1 MEGQTDQDDLKVKK
15 IAVAVIVIFHLVGL
29 LGFLIPAAQ
38 PYFIKL
44 VPFHLL
50 LMFAVI
56 VFTYNADIKRLL
68 LFVCGVFVCGF
79 LVEVLGVHTGKIFG
93 SYYYGNTL
101 GYKIAA
107 VPILMGIN
115 WVILIFS
122 VGQMMKAL
130 KIRNSILAS
139 LLGAL
144 LLVLFDFFLEPV
156 AMKFDYW
163 QWDWHEIPFQN
174 FIAWFIVSII
184 LLKFY
189 YALGLKQQRYIG
201 IAMFLSQLIFFVV
214 LYMTAGTNIFA

>member
-1 MEGQTDQDDLKVKK
+1 MEGQIDQGDLKIKR
-15 IAVAVIVIFHLVGL
+15 IAVGVIAVFHMVGL
-29 LGFLIPAAQ
+29 VGFLIPATH
-38 PYFIKL
+38 PYFMKM

-50 LMFAVI
+50 LMFAII
-56 VFTYNADIKRLL
+56 VFTYNGDIKRLS
-68 LFVCGVFVCGF
+68 LFVCGVFLCGW

-107 VPILMGIN
+107 VPLLMGVN

-122 VGQMMKAL
+122 IGQMMKSL
-130 KIRNSILAS
+130 KVRNSILAS

-144 LLVLFDFFLEPV
+144 VLIIFDFFMEPV

-163 QWDWHEIPFQN
+163 QWDWHEIPLQN
-174 FIAWFIVSII
+174 YIAWFIVSVI

-189 YALGLKQQRYIG
+189 YALGLKQQKYIG
-201 IAMFLSQLIFFVV
+201 TAMFVAQLIFFVV
-214 LYMTAGTNIFA
+214 LYMTTGTNIFA

>member
-1 MEGQTDQDDLKVKK
+1 MEGQIDQSDLKIKR
-15 IAVAVIVIFHLVGL
+15 IAVGVIAVFHMVGL
-29 LGFLIPAAQ
+29 VGFLIPATH
-38 PYFIKL
+38 PYFMKM

-50 LMFAVI
+50 LMFAII
-56 VFTYNADIKRLL
+56 VFTYNGDVKRLS
-68 LFVCGVFVCGF
+68 LFICGVFLCGW

-107 VPILMGIN
+107 VPLLMGVN

-122 VGQMMKAL
+122 IGQMMKSL

-139 LLGAL
+139 LSGAL
-144 LLVLFDFFLEPV
+144 ILIIFDFFMEPV

-163 QWDWHEIPFQN
+163 QWDWHEVPLQN
-174 FIAWFIVSII
+174 YIAWFIVSVI

-189 YALGLKQQRYIG
+189 YALGLKQQKYIG
-201 IAMFLSQLIFFVV
+201 TAMFVAQLIFFVV
-214 LYMTAGTNIFA
+214 LYMTTGTNIFA

>member
-56 VFTYNADIKRLL
+56 VFAYNADIKRLL

-144 LLVLFDFFLEPV
+144 LLVIFDFFLEPV

-189 YALGLKQQRYIG
+189 YALGLRQQRYIG
-201 IAMFLSQLIFFVV
+201 VAMFLSQLIFFVV

>member
-1 MEGQTDQDDLKVKK
+1 MEGQIDQSDLKIKK
-15 IAVAVIVIFHLVGL
+15 IAVAVIIIFHLVGL
-29 LGFLIPAAQ
+29 IGFLIPVAQ

-56 VFTYNADIKRLL
+56 VFAYNGNVKRLS
-68 LFVCGVFVCGF
+68 LFICGVFLCGW

-107 VPILMGIN
+107 VPLLMGVN

-122 VGQMMKAL
+122 VGQMMKSL
-130 KIRNSILAS
+130 KVRNSILAS
-139 LLGAL
+139 VLGATAL
-144 LLVLFDFFLEPV
+144 IIFDFFLEPV
-156 AMKFDYW
+156 AMKFNYW
-163 QWDWHEIPFQN
+163 QWDWKEIPAQN
-174 FIAWFIVSII
+174 FIAWFIVSVI

-201 IAMFLSQLIFFVV
+201 TVMFASQLIFFVV
-214 LYMTAGTNIFA
+214 LYMTTGTNIFA